1 MVADDRPVYVR
12 TDESAIDW
20 WSRNRGSTEV
30 GPDFR
35 VLKNHSNKRTGGL
48 TPFGRQ
54 IPPRH
59 TPLTQA
65 PSHPPRPPRPPTQT
79 PTTHLVTSR
88 KVELNEMA
96 SAIREA
102 ELDKENLCHAL
113 DENKDLKTQIAQL
126 QTNLRRALHINHAL
140 TKHMITK

>member
-1 MVADDRPVYVR
+1 
-12 TDESAIDW
+12 
-20 WSRNRGSTEV
+20 
-30 GPDFR
+30 
-35 VLKNHSNKRTGGL
+35 
-48 TPFGRQ
+48 
-54 IPPRH
+54 
-59 TPLTQA
+59 
-65 PSHPPRPPRPPTQT
+65 
-79 PTTHLVTSR
+79 VTSR

-113 DENKDLKTQIAQL
+113 DENKDLKKQIAQL